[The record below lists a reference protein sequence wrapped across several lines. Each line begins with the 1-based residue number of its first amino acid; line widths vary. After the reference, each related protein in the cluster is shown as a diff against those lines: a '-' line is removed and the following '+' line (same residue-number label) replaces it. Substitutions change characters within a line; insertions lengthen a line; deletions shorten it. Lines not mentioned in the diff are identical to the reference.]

1 MPTNG
6 DLPNNIRQDA
16 DDANA
21 QICRYVR
28 EQNKL
33 MKIHYTIY
41 RLQGEKGG
49 ISSFTGDG
57 EVFDEIVH
65 PWLASARHAQR
76 HQDGHVA
83 NDNEDEKDPQE
94 SQLLRL
100 IGRKKIVRLF
110 ISEPL
115 ESEPQ
120 RHRRLIA
127 SRLPSPIDKRKRRNR
142 TDGHWPASISTS
154 ASFGIAGGVGWLS
167 ISIHMSRCVRRLS
180 SPLSLSPRKLP
191 TWTRGDPFLP
201 LLVNGILA
209 VKWYYTTLSD
219 WTSRLICREP
229 SHERERGRRS
239 FISCGNNAVH
249 GNVDPIDPHRSAGS
263 DQGNGIKNKIYL
275 DGNISLRSFCCA
287 VVAVGSI
294 IKRIIH
300 FWTSFIYNLLVATR
314 YFIKSTHPSLRRLL
328 SFTSLPS
335 HFHQRESKPHR
346 VNDPRAHKLER
357 WKAKGSIWNW
367 LDLKVN
373 KLS

>member
-41 RLQGEKGG
+41 RLLGEKGG

-127 SRLPSPIDKRKRRNR
+127 SRLPPPIDKRKRRNR
-142 TDGHWPASISTS
+142 TDT
-154 ASFGIAGGVGWLS
+154 
-167 ISIHMSRCVRRLS
+167 
-180 SPLSLSPRKLP
+180 
-191 TWTRGDPFLP
+191 
-201 LLVNGILA
+201 
-209 VKWYYTTLSD
+209 
-219 WTSRLICREP
+219 
-229 SHERERGRRS
+229 GR
-239 FISCGNNAVH
+239 
-249 GNVDPIDPHRSAGS
+249 
-263 DQGNGIKNKIYL
+263 
-275 DGNISLRSFCCA
+275 
-287 VVAVGSI
+287 
-294 IKRIIH
+294 
-300 FWTSFIYNLLVATR
+300 LVAFF
-314 YFIKSTHPSLRRLL
+314 YLNFRLL
-328 SFTSLPS
+328 WYRRGCRVALYFDSHVTMRTSS
-335 HFHQRESKPHR
+335 
-346 VNDPRAHKLER
+346 
-357 WKAKGSIWNW
+357 
-367 LDLKVN
+367 
-373 KLS
+373 